1 MYRKEGI
8 MQEIKIVKAEEISF
22 DTAGDYGETEI
33 LKDTCPGIRIC
44 KCRLKAG
51 AEIELEVYGEDDKM
65 HFFTGG
71 SGVLRSGNKIY
82 SVDDQA
88 VFIPDFDREP
98 VILTAGEEEMRLI
111 RITGPM
117 TEVDHRQMKNCQYVL
132 PRFVRLRESIEYT
145 ERFTQESG
153 SKVVSH
159 GIIAGRHLG
168 RYTMGLNIGA
178 GPDFIGQHT
187 HPTLEQWYFM
197 IDGSDFTYV
206 AGGDKIPVK
215 EGDVSFTPHGTSHGS
230 ECTKEGFINYVWF
243 ELNRAWE
250 EV

>member
-1 MYRKEGI
+1 
-8 MQEIKIVKAEEISF
+8 MQEIKIVKANEIQYAFS
-22 DTAGDYGETEI
+22 DGYAETEI
-33 LKDTCPGIRIC
+33 LADTCPGIRIC
-44 KCRLKAG
+44 KCCLKAG
-51 AEIELEVYGEDDKM
+51 ATRDMEVYAEDEKM
-65 HFFTGG
+65 QIFFFTGRTG
-71 SGVLRSGNKIY
+71 VVKSGTAIY
-82 SVDDQA
+82 AIDDQA
-88 VFIPDFDREP
+88 VFIPDFDRET
-98 VILTAGEEEMRLI
+98 VTFIAGADDLYFI

-117 TEVDHRQMKNCQYVL
+117 TEIDHRQMANCRYVL

-159 GIIAGRHLG
+159 SIAAGRHLG
-168 RYTMGLNIGA
+168 RYTMGWNIGA

-187 HPTLEQWYFM
+187 HPTLEQWYFV

-206 AGGDKIPVK
+206 AGGNKIPVR

-230 ECTKEGFINYVWF
+230 ECSEDGYINYVWF

-250 EV
+250 EI

>member
-1 MYRKEGI
+1 
-8 MQEIKIVKAEEISF
+8 MQEIKIVKASEILF
-22 DTAGDYGETEI
+22 EYKDGYAETEI
-33 LKDTCPGIRIC
+33 LANTCPGIRIC
-44 KCRLKAG
+44 KCRLQAG
-51 AEIELEVYGEDDKM
+51 VEKELEIYGENDKM
-65 HFFTGG
+65 QLLFFTTK
-71 SGVLRSGNKIY
+71 SGVLKSGHKIY
-82 SVDDQA
+82 SIDDQA
-88 VFIPDFDREP
+88 VFIPDFDREK
-98 VILTAGEEEMRLI
+98 VTLIAAEEEMQFI

-117 TEVDHRQMKNCQYVL
+117 TEIDHRQMKNCQYVL

-159 GIIAGRHLG
+159 SIIAGRHLG
-168 RYTMGLNIGA
+168 RYTMGWNIGA

-197 IDGSDFTYV
+197 IDGSEFNYL
-206 AGGDKIPVK
+206 AGGNVIPVG

-230 ECTKEGFINYVWF
+230 ECTKDGFINYVWF

-250 EV
+250 EL

>member
-1 MYRKEGI
+1 
-8 MQEIKIVKAEEISF
+8 MQKIKIIKAGDISF
-22 DTAGDYGETEI
+22 DYENGYAQTEI
-33 LKDTCPGIRIC
+33 LARTCPGIHIY
-44 KCRLKAG
+44 KCRLQAG
-51 AEIELEVYGEDDKM
+51 CTKDIEVYDEDDKM
-65 HFFTGG
+65 QLLFFTTK
-71 SGVLRSGNKIY
+71 SGILRSGDKVY

-88 VFIPDFDREP
+88 VFIPDFDRER
-98 VILTAGEEEMRLI
+98 VQITAAEEEMQFI
-111 RITGPM
+111 RIIGPM

-159 GIIAGRHLG
+159 SIIAGRHLG
-168 RYTMGLNIGA
+168 RYTMGWNIGA

-197 IDGSDFTYV
+197 IDGSEFTYV
-206 AGGDKIPVK
+206 AGGDKIEVR

-230 ECTKEGFINYVWF
+230 ECTDDGFINYVWF

-250 EV
+250 EI

>member
-1 MYRKEGI
+1 
-8 MQEIKIVKAEEISF
+8 MQEIKIIKSDEVIYEFKNGFA
-22 DTAGDYGETEI
+22 ETEI
-33 LKDTCPGIRIC
+33 LADTCPGIKIC
-44 KCRLKAG
+44 KCRLEAG
-51 AEIELEVYGEDDKM
+51 KTLEVRTYSEREKM
-65 HFFTGG
+65 QLLFFTSR
-71 SGVLRSGNKIY
+71 SGMVQSGNKIY
-82 SVDDQA
+82 EINDQA
-88 VFIPDFDREP
+88 VFIPDFDREK
-98 VILTAGEEEMRLI
+98 VRITAGEETLSFI

-117 TEVDHRQMKNCQYVL
+117 TEVDHRQMQNCQYVL

-159 GIIAGRHLG
+159 SLIAGRHLG
-168 RYTMGLNIGA
+168 RYTMGWNIGA

-206 AGGDKIPVK
+206 AGGDKIPVR

-230 ECTKEGFINYVWF
+230 ECGADGYINYVWF

-250 EV
+250 EL

>member
-1 MYRKEGI
+1 
-8 MQEIKIVKAEEISF
+8 MQKIKIVKADDIEF
-22 DTAGDYGETEI
+22 NYVNGFAETEI
-33 LKDTCPGIRIC
+33 LADTCPGIKIC
-44 KCRLKAG
+44 KCRLQPGVEK
-51 AEIELEVYGEDDKM
+51 ELEVYGEDEKM
-65 HFFTGG
+65 QLIFFTSK
-71 SGVLRSGNKIY
+71 SGIIKSGNKIFHI
-82 SVDDQA
+82 DDQA
-88 VFIPDFDREP
+88 VFIPDFDREK
-98 VILTAGEEEMRLI
+98 VVLLADDREIQFI

-117 TEVDHRQMKNCQYVL
+117 TEIDHRQMKNCQYVL

-159 GIIAGRHLG
+159 SIVAGRHLG
-168 RYTMGLNIGA
+168 RYTMGWNIGA

-206 AGGDKIPVK
+206 AGGEKIPVH

-230 ECTKEGFINYVWF
+230 ECEEDGYINYVWF

-250 EV
+250 EI

>member
-1 MYRKEGI
+1 
-8 MQEIKIVKAEEISF
+8 MQEIKIVKESEVKFNYTNGYA
-22 DTAGDYGETEI
+22 ETE
-33 LKDTCPGIRIC
+33 LLTDTCPGIRIC
-44 KCRLKAG
+44 KCRLQAG
-51 AEIELEVYGEDDKM
+51 EKKELEVFGEDEKM
-65 HFFTGG
+65 QLLFFTTK
-71 SGVLRSGNKIY
+71 SGIVKSDNTIY
-82 SVDDQA
+82 AIDDQA
-88 VFIPDFDREP
+88 VFIPDFDRQK
-98 VILTAGEEEMRLI
+98 VVLIAGDEEMQFI

-117 TEVDHRQMKNCQYVL
+117 TEVDHRQMKNCQYAL

-159 GIIAGRHLG
+159 SIVAGRHLG
-168 RYTMGLNIGA
+168 RYTMGWNIGA

-197 IDGSDFTYV
+197 IDGSEFNYL
-206 AGGDKIPVK
+206 AGGNVIPVK

-230 ECTKEGFINYVWF
+230 ECAEDGFINYVWF

-250 EV
+250 EL

>member
-1 MYRKEGI
+1 
-8 MQEIKIVKAEEISF
+8 MQEIKIVKAEEIGF
-22 DTAGDYGETEI
+22 DYADGYAETEI
-33 LKDTCPGIRIC
+33 LAGTCPGIRIC
-44 KCRLKAG
+44 KCRLQAG
-51 AEIELEVYGEDDKM
+51 KEKVLEVFGEDDRM
-65 HFFTGG
+65 QLIFFT
-71 SGVLRSGNKIY
+71 SRSGIVKSGNRIFA
-82 SVDDQA
+82 VDDQA
-88 VFIPDFDREP
+88 VFIPDFDRER
-98 VILTAGEEEMRLI
+98 VVLTADDEEMQFI

-117 TEVDHRQMKNCQYVL
+117 TEIDHRQMKNCQYVL

-159 GIIAGRHLG
+159 SIVAGRHLG
-168 RYTMGLNIGA
+168 RYTMGWNIGA

-197 IDGSDFTYV
+197 IDGSDFTYT
-206 AGGDKIPVK
+206 AGGREIPVR

-230 ECTKEGFINYVWF
+230 QCSEDGFINYVWF

-250 EV
+250 EI

>member
-1 MYRKEGI
+1 
-8 MQEIKIVKAEEISF
+8 MQEIKIVKAREIKF
-22 DTAGDYGETEI
+22 EYADGYAETEI
-33 LKDTCPGIRIC
+33 LAGTCPGIKIC
-44 KCRLKAG
+44 KCKLQAG
-51 AEIELEVYGEDDKM
+51 KEKKLEVFGEDEKM
-65 HFFTGG
+65 QLLFFTTK
-71 SGVLRSGNKIY
+71 SGVLKSGNTIY
-82 SVDDQA
+82 EIDDQA
-88 VFIPDFDREP
+88 VFIPDFDRQD
-98 VILTAGEEEMRLI
+98 VVLIAGDEEVQFI

-159 GIIAGRHLG
+159 SIIAGRHLG
-168 RYTMGLNIGA
+168 RYTMGWNIGA

-197 IDGSDFTYV
+197 IDGSQFNYL
-206 AGGDKIPVK
+206 AGGNVIPVE
-215 EGDVSFTPHGTSHGS
+215 EGDISFTPHGTSHGS
-230 ECTKEGFINYVWF
+230 ECTEDGYINYVWF

-250 EV
+250 EL

>member
-1 MYRKEGI
+1 
-8 MQEIKIVKAEEISF
+8 MQEIKIVKAREIKF
-22 DTAGDYGETEI
+22 EYADGYAETEI
-33 LKDTCPGIRIC
+33 LAGTCPGIKIC
-44 KCRLKAG
+44 KCKLQAG
-51 AEIELEVYGEDDKM
+51 KEKKLEVFGEDEKM
-65 HFFTGG
+65 QLLFFTTK
-71 SGVLRSGNKIY
+71 SGVLKSGNTIY
-82 SVDDQA
+82 EIDDQA
-88 VFIPDFDREP
+88 VFIPDFDRQD
-98 VILTAGEEEMRLI
+98 VVLIAGDEEVQFI

-159 GIIAGRHLG
+159 SIIAGRHLG
-168 RYTMGLNIGA
+168 RYTMGWNIGV

-197 IDGSDFTYV
+197 IDGSQFNYL
-206 AGGDKIPVK
+206 AGGNVIPVE
-215 EGDVSFTPHGTSHGS
+215 EGDISFTPHGTSHGS
-230 ECTKEGFINYVWF
+230 ECTEDGYINYVWF

-250 EV
+250 EL

>member
-1 MYRKEGI
+1 
-8 MQEIKIVKAEEISF
+8 MQEIKIIKADEIRYDF
-22 DTAGDYGETEI
+22 VGGYAETEI
-33 LKDTCPGIRIC
+33 LAGTCPGIRIC
-44 KCRLKAG
+44 KCCLKAG
-51 AEIELEVYGEDDKM
+51 QARDMEVYAEDEKM
-65 HFFTGG
+65 QLLFFTSR
-71 SGVLRSGNKIY
+71 SGVVKSGTRIY
-82 SVDDQA
+82 AIDDQA
-88 VFIPDFDREP
+88 VFVPDFDREK
-98 VILTAGEEEMRLI
+98 VTIIAGEEDLYFI

-117 TEVDHRQMKNCQYVL
+117 TEIDHRQMANCQYVL

-159 GIIAGRHLG
+159 SIVAGRHLG
-168 RYTMGLNIGA
+168 RYTMGWNIGA

-206 AGGDKIPVK
+206 AGGNKIPVC

-230 ECTKEGFINYVWF
+230 ECTENGYINYVWF

-250 EV
+250 EI

>member
-1 MYRKEGI
+1 
-8 MQEIKIVKAEEISF
+8 MQEIKIIKSEEIRYDF
-22 DTAGDYGETEI
+22 ADGFAETEI
-33 LKDTCPGIRIC
+33 LAGTCPGIRIC
-44 KCRLKAG
+44 KCCLQAG
-51 AEIELEVYGEDDKM
+51 MTKDVQVYAEDEKM
-65 HFFTGG
+65 QLLFFTSM
-71 SGVLRSGNKIY
+71 SGVVKSGNKIY
-82 SVDDQA
+82 AIDDQA
-88 VFIPDFDREP
+88 VFVPDFDRER
-98 VILTAGEEEMRLI
+98 VTIAAGEEDLYFI

-117 TEVDHRQMKNCQYVL
+117 TEIDHRQMQNCQYVL

-159 GIIAGRHLG
+159 SIIAGRHLG
-168 RYTMGLNIGA
+168 RYTMGWNIGA

-197 IDGSDFTYV
+197 TDGSEFTYV
-206 AGGDKIPVK
+206 AGGKKIPVR

-230 ECTKEGFINYVWF
+230 ECTEEGFINYVWF

-250 EV
+250 EI